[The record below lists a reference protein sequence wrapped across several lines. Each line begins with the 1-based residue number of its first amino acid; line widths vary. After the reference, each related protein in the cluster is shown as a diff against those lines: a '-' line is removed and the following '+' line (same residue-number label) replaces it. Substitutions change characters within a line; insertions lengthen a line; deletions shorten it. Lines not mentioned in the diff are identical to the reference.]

1 MGRQTDAVLHS
12 TRHTMLTELGTAEAD
27 ASTIQVI
34 AGHEDIRNPQKYLHP
49 TPDHVLMVFER
60 MYAMRQVAQARI
72 KSS

>member
-1 MGRQTDAVLHS
+1 
-12 TRHTMLTELGTAEAD
+12 MLTELGTAEAD

-60 MYAMRQVAQARI
+60 MYAMRASCTGAD
-72 KSS
+72 